1 MEAQATT
8 KVTTQRAGRGRLDVL
23 VSGVRKGYVVSYLGA
38 HRAFDT
44 DGRLIEDYNRGFL
57 GWGYDL
63 RREAVAA
70 VAAH

>member
-1 MEAQATT
+1 MNAQTT
-8 KVTTQRAGRGRLDVL
+8 TRRAGRGRLDVL
-23 VSGVRKGYVVSYLGA
+23 VAGIRKGYVVTHLGA

-44 DGRLIEDYNRGFL
+44 AGQPIEDYNRGFL

-63 RREAVAA
+63 RREAIAA